1 MPTSQP
7 QNKPSKQPSSQPL
20 KRPRRKPSSQPSKAP
35 SKQPTRQP
43 HQRPSYQPS
52 QSPTFRP
59 LNFPSSQPN
68 IQPTAQPT
76 RQPSTSPTAKSK
88 KPINLRV
95 PTFLS
100 TISPTRSILEE
111 LENQVQSAINNLTIA
126 SSSSNQ
132 KHSVYQQL
140 LEYGISQSTNCNSWA
155 AFIQNDLVLLQSSYI
170 PISISLKSIFQTIY
184 SSSKFSHETYV
195 CEDSSAVKFLI
206 NTITSTPTSL
216 GNGKITRTCSG
227 NNWTVY
233 SCSNDVNMP
242 LSLCVN
248 CINPCSPLDSYTTI
262 SPCSGNLTTTT
273 EKDQL
278 SNAQVLSIGLIAL
291 FQPPA
296 LKSVNITTSRSTI
309 AVSATMSSAGEM
321 ACAVFLSTA
330 AAPTSYDEIL
340 VQNYNSFSS
349 SRNISYVLLTG
360 LQAIT
365 QYKIY
370 CFTSSYGVRTA
381 MSTVAD
387 NYFFT
392 STKCCKYVSVYQ
404 SSSTLLEGINTL
416 NFLSMKLSASPSDL
430 ITIHISLRQMVNDTD
445 STSVSANFIPSNY
458 QIFDSTSVS
467 SLQLASS
474 LPKIPAGSYSYSIH
488 IGGVSASEYEAVYM
502 SGQNPVFTVI
512 AVDSAQ
518 PAPSL
523 VEAIFSDDGSSF
535 TLSFD
540 SATNKGD
547 TTNLFNCAKL
557 FEFACAKQSQC
568 QWLDSR
574 HVNSFVFGSSSC
586 ASPGSTL
593 RIAAPAAIKA
603 LCVGKCSSYSTWPN
617 ATRSA
622 VIIGRPVAA
631 LTPQVVLSVPA
642 IVGSCDSLFIDI
654 SSSTGSGGR
663 PWNAAKI
670 QVRRSDNGN
679 ISLLQS
685 YLNTTFIPTSPT
697 LVPSALINR
706 GFSYIFSVYL
716 CNFLSMCNQASQVV
730 VALETVV
737 PTAYLPGQPIRTTTR
752 NALVTIASVASVSV
766 CTGEN
771 SKSFSLQYSW
781 AISQNGVPL
790 LGFSSIS
797 KDPSKLLLP
806 PYSLSSNT
814 FYTIRVTV
822 TIKSSLKSAVA
833 SCILF
838 VDVGK
843 IVSMVSGGQSR
854 NMKVLSSISID
865 ASTSY
870 DEDVKGVTGTAAGLL
885 FDWSCVQIA
894 PSLNDNCLNTL
905 AWSTSDSSKSAVTFS
920 SVASSAGSQSLV
932 TVVVQDSSGS
942 RKSSIVV
949 TVTVVSADAPIVS
962 SSSSA
967 VNGVMNPGQ
976 TLQLFGKVI
985 YPDFSLKT
993 NAVVRWS
1000 VSDNSVNLT
1009 TISLTPVSVPL
1020 KAASSNVYLVI
1031 SPSTLPVGSV
1041 LSFTLSC
1048 CGDMSL
1054 PLYSS
1059 SVTITINSPP
1069 RAGFFQIDPNPG
1081 IELQDNFLFNTGQW
1095 TDSDLPM
1102 RYQFGYISPLG
1113 ATVITQ
1119 SKSLKASGTSLLPAG
1134 PDSENNILGTF
1145 VVVFDS
1151 LNANSSLQYS
1161 VIVRHGSDQTN
1172 SLEMIST
1179 ILSSFGNLSTA
1190 SVDQVKQ
1197 SNGLVTYLMSKVN
1210 CSSAPNCSELHRR
1223 ECSSTPHT
1231 CGSCNS
1237 NLYIGESGD
1246 SNSKCVPV
1254 TSSVSPSSLDTK
1266 CLSDFQCS
1274 GFQRCI
1280 NDICAVPQ
1288 KNCIS
1293 NCSGHGVCK
1302 FSNSNTGVAVSG
1314 CTIDDPNCVA
1324 QCACESTY
1332 SESLYCAWNNSEIKA
1347 RQALKSY
1354 VFKNIEHLTLIEYPD
1369 VDSLSG
1375 WISSLAAASNQV
1387 DELSDDSVN
1396 AILSASTLVLQS
1408 AQSTGLGNG
1417 ALLDLASSLSSA
1429 LVFTQKSNNMQEY
1442 TRKLAS
1448 SSNTTSPVENILDQ
1462 LRQFGLTMASNMLPG
1477 QAAVESVQSAF
1488 RLSATVVP
1496 SYEDSG
1502 SSSSTPMA
1510 VEVPQSALEVETR
1523 QAQAAVS
1530 VPLDYSANLHMTS
1543 ISMPSS
1549 FSGDTLQANP
1559 LIVYLSR
1566 LPCLTSSTSC
1576 DMEFTLPNV
1585 NPRSPNLLQNDV
1597 NINET
1602 ASVYCQAGVRSET
1615 NYTCANGYVLNT
1627 TCSGEFAGV
1636 IRRRCPIMRYNS
1648 SCVLL
1653 DSRLATEGGGAQCRA
1668 IAQSES
1674 FTVCRCPLLA
1684 SSTPIQGNRVT
1695 SNALNH
1701 TMQGS
1706 RSIAVSTLLVAVA
1719 SGFKTTL
1726 MSADDLN
1733 SDVIGKDATV
1743 FATMLVLAVSIIF
1756 FIWIS
1761 KYLDDKDALSEKVS
1775 AVLNESMSKNIK
1787 TKLRSNTQKKI
1798 VRTVTNDELT
1808 MIEDSLPSI
1817 FSSQKFAVKLTHEL
1831 KQNHKWF
1838 GVIFHHSK
1846 VYPRVL
1852 RAMALCTN
1860 IIVMLFIQSV
1870 TYNLTNPDDG
1880 FCEMQASQ
1888 VDCQEPK
1895 SSFGTGGNKCM
1906 WTQQGS
1912 ESEGSCHFIQ
1922 PSTDLTVILFVAC
1935 FSALMTT
1942 PLSLS
1947 LNWLIFRVLVAPTSK
1962 PSSQQV
1968 LSDPFI
1974 DETRANQKKA
1984 AVIEHDH
1991 DMNCKTAEELEQ
2003 LSKELQS
2010 YRALLG
2016 AKQRDEFDSKF
2027 FFYCKC
2033 IGDFS
2038 NGHVFK

>member
-1 MPTSQP
+1 MPSLQPSAQPTIQPSTKPSFSPSAQPSNQPNIQPLSNPTVQPLCWPSIKPSSKPSHQPMQLPSQQPSAQPFSRPSIQPSIQPRDNPSSKPSVQPSSYPSIQPLTHPSFLPTALPSKQPSAQPVRQPSSQPTFQPTIRPASKPSINPSAQPIAYPSYQPTYQPKKEPSIQPSTQPLSQPSLLPSIQPRSRPSFQPSFAPSREPSVIPSIIPSSQPSLEPMKKPSREPSLQPSVQPWTNPSSQPLLQPTTQPLPVPSTVPTSDPSFQPSTVPSSSPSLQPFMQPTEIPSAFPSHHPSCQPSSRPSHYPSKQTWYSPSVQPSKKPSIQPNSGPSLKPSIQPVYQPISRPSQQPLGCLPSQQPSVKPSFRPLISPTVCPTGYPSLLPLKLPSSKPSSQPLLVMPTSQP

-52 QSPTFRP
+52 QSPTFCP

-140 LEYGISQSTNCNSWA
+140 EYGISQSTNCNSWA

-184 SSSKFSHETYV
+184 SSSKFSHVTYV
-195 CEDSSAVKFLI
+195 CEDSAAVKFLI

-273 EKDQL
+273 KKDQL

-430 ITIHISLRQMVNDTD
+430 ITIHISLRQMVNETD

-512 AVDSAQ
+512 AVDSVQ

-631 LTPQVVLSVPA
+631 VTPQVVLSVPA

-663 PWNAAKI
+663 PWSAAKI

-685 YLNTTFIPTSPT
+685 YLNTTFIPSSPT

-1102 RYQFGYISPLG
+1102 RYQFGYISSLG

-1254 TSSVSPSSLDTK
+1254 TSSVSLSSLETK

-1280 NDICAVPQ
+1280 NNTCAVPQ

-1314 CTIDDPNCVA
+1314 CTIDDPNWCMRVNVFR
-1324 QCACESTY
+1324 ES
-1332 SESLYCAWNNSEIKA
+1332 
-1347 RQALKSY
+1347 
-1354 VFKNIEHLTLIEYPD
+1354 
-1369 VDSLSG
+1369 
-1375 WISSLAAASNQV
+1375 
-1387 DELSDDSVN
+1387 
-1396 AILSASTLVLQS
+1396 IL
-1408 AQSTGLGNG
+1408 
-1417 ALLDLASSLSSA
+1417 
-1429 LVFTQKSNNMQEY
+1429 
-1442 TRKLAS
+1442 R
-1448 SSNTTSPVENILDQ
+1448 
-1462 LRQFGLTMASNMLPG
+1462 
-1477 QAAVESVQSAF
+1477 
-1488 RLSATVVP
+1488 
-1496 SYEDSG
+1496 
-1502 SSSSTPMA
+1502 
-1510 VEVPQSALEVETR
+1510 
-1523 QAQAAVS
+1523 
-1530 VPLDYSANLHMTS
+1530 
-1543 ISMPSS
+1543 
-1549 FSGDTLQANP
+1549 
-1559 LIVYLSR
+1559 
-1566 LPCLTSSTSC
+1566 
-1576 DMEFTLPNV
+1576 
-1585 NPRSPNLLQNDV
+1585 
-1597 NINET
+1597 
-1602 ASVYCQAGVRSET
+1602 
-1615 NYTCANGYVLNT
+1615 
-1627 TCSGEFAGV
+1627 
-1636 IRRRCPIMRYNS
+1636 
-1648 SCVLL
+1648 
-1653 DSRLATEGGGAQCRA
+1653 
-1668 IAQSES
+1668 
-1674 FTVCRCPLLA
+1674 
-1684 SSTPIQGNRVT
+1684 
-1695 SNALNH
+1695 
-1701 TMQGS
+1701 
-1706 RSIAVSTLLVAVA
+1706 
-1719 SGFKTTL
+1719 
-1726 MSADDLN
+1726 
-1733 SDVIGKDATV
+1733 
-1743 FATMLVLAVSIIF
+1743 
-1756 FIWIS
+1756 
-1761 KYLDDKDALSEKVS
+1761 
-1775 AVLNESMSKNIK
+1775 
-1787 TKLRSNTQKKI
+1787 
-1798 VRTVTNDELT
+1798 
-1808 MIEDSLPSI
+1808 
-1817 FSSQKFAVKLTHEL
+1817 
-1831 KQNHKWF
+1831 
-1838 GVIFHHSK
+1838 
-1846 VYPRVL
+1846 
-1852 RAMALCTN
+1852 
-1860 IIVMLFIQSV
+1860 
-1870 TYNLTNPDDG
+1870 
-1880 FCEMQASQ
+1880 
-1888 VDCQEPK
+1888 
-1895 SSFGTGGNKCM
+1895 
-1906 WTQQGS
+1906 
-1912 ESEGSCHFIQ
+1912 
-1922 PSTDLTVILFVAC
+1922 
-1935 FSALMTT
+1935 
-1942 PLSLS
+1942 
-1947 LNWLIFRVLVAPTSK
+1947 
-1962 PSSQQV
+1962 
-1968 LSDPFI
+1968 
-1974 DETRANQKKA
+1974 
-1984 AVIEHDH
+1984 
-1991 DMNCKTAEELEQ
+1991 LEQ
-2003 LSKELQS
+2003 Q
-2010 YRALLG
+2010 
-2016 AKQRDEFDSKF
+2016 
-2027 FFYCKC
+2027 
-2033 IGDFS
+2033 
-2038 NGHVFK
+2038 